1 MREAVRNEQFFER
14 PVSTIMTR
22 NVISGQPH
30 DDLNAC
36 ATTMTSKRFRHL
48 PVLDGGKVIGV
59 ISLGDI
65 VKAQRDEYLGEIDT
79 LQTQLIGESPASVS
93 SAAAALAEQVFGDLR
108 GREIVVIGAGKVGE
122 LAIRNLVSRGAAI
135 AIVANRTAQRAQE
148 LDITSKIRSFAGR
161 RQRVTDR
168 KGRSFHLFALC
179 PSQLVYSRSRTN
191 PATCHAEGNEDHKDL

>member
-1 MREAVRNEQFFER
+1 MTIATVLARKGVKIVTIRPEQTLREALAMLAEHSIGAVLVTDAAGTLVGILSERDIVREAVRNEQFFER

-79 LQTQLIGESPASVS
+79 LQTQLIGESPVATP
-93 SAAAALAEQVFGDLR
+93 R
-108 GREIVVIGAGKVGE
+108 G
-122 LAIRNLVSRGAAI
+122 
-135 AIVANRTAQRAQE
+135 
-148 LDITSKIRSFAGR
+148 
-161 RQRVTDR
+161 
-168 KGRSFHLFALC
+168 
-179 PSQLVYSRSRTN
+179 
-191 PATCHAEGNEDHKDL
+191 